1 MEDFREELFRQN
13 TDFTDDLDFEDELRD
28 EYSD

>member
-1 MEDFREELFRQN
+1 MEDFREEFRQN